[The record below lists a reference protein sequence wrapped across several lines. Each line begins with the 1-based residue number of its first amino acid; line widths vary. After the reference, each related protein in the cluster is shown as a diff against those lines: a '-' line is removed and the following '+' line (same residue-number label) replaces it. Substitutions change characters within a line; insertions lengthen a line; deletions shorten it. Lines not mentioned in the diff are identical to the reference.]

1 MRSHTLNCFRVHI
14 IDNQH
19 CSYTSIFG
27 LTDDA
32 HLVGDQYSWLGSILY
47 LAQLVMQPTAAF
59 LLVKFPNGKVMASA
73 ILLWGSSLAIMS
85 ACTNFQSLLGMR
97 FVLGCFEAMI
107 APCCVAFTQT
117 WWRRGEQTLRNSYWN
132 AMNGLTLIIGSLFTY
147 GLGHIISEKLFRYQ
161 IVSQLHLLPQKQ
173 VILSLPLA
181 PNLAKISVSLILI
194 LMQIFLFCGLL
205 TVTYSIIV
213 FWLIPDSPMEAK
225 FLSDREKVIA
235 TERLRANQMGITARK
250 WRWDHVWETAT
261 DVKTYLW
268 FIAITSIS
276 IASGGISTFGSLIVK
291 SFGFDSFTTILFN
304 IPFGAI
310 REQRPPNSPLHEISP
325 RNTNLGLQ
333 KLSRSSV
340 VRGWPRSSSAKVWSL
355 RS

>member
-1 MRSHTLNCFRVHI
+1 MASLRSCISSSALVHI
-14 IDNQH
+14 IDHLN

-85 ACTNFQSLLGMR
+85 ACTNFASLLGMR

-147 GLGHIISEKLFRYQ
+147 GLGHINSEKLFRYQ
-161 IVSQLHLLPQKQ
+161 IVSRLHCLYSTQLLPPGSELQRH
-173 VILSLPLA
+173 LA
-181 PNLAKISVSLILI
+181 P
-194 LMQIFLFCGLL
+194 
-205 TVTYSIIV
+205 T
-213 FWLIPDSPMEAK
+213 
-225 FLSDREKVIA
+225 
-235 TERLRANQMGITARK
+235 
-250 WRWDHVWETAT
+250 
-261 DVKTYLW
+261 
-268 FIAITSIS
+268 
-276 IASGGISTFGSLIVK
+276 
-291 SFGFDSFTTILFN
+291 
-304 IPFGAI
+304 
-310 REQRPPNSPLHEISP
+310 
-325 RNTNLGLQ
+325 
-333 KLSRSSV
+333 
-340 VRGWPRSSSAKVWSL
+340 
-355 RS
+355 